1 MLLKEKCIFISI
13 TLFLSLSTTVLQEAI
28 SLRDAEL
35 VRLVLC
41 YRDYQRTVK
50 RLAGIPR
57 LLERLQQVSF

>member
-1 MLLKEKCIFISI
+1 MSISVCV
-13 TLFLSLSTTVLQEAI
+13 SNTVLQEAI

-41 YRDYQRTVK
+41 HRDYQRTVK